1 MTVQLAT
8 DKAFSGYL
16 SQSEVNYVPLSSKA
30 GMACANCRWFMNNGC
45 FIVQA
50 HEPEPII
57 ATGYCDRWEASPPPP
72 ETPAEQIAE
81 AVGEAIEDAIE
92 AMPLAYV
99 EMERKPVKKTFA
111 DQLRALLP
119 KAKPRDDA
127 FTVFKGTDGKWHWH
141 AVFTNNFEDL
151 EGEILTAK
159 AHDNY
164 IARLDAGLVPMPVLM
179 AWHTPGSEH
188 GEADLVWR
196 SDHFVHAV
204 GHFDDTPQA
213 EKAIAYYRKN
223 AGKLKMSHGFTAPE
237 RAFDGRHY
245 EDYNTIEITT
255 LPPYAAAN
263 PYTSFEELM
272 TMQKT
277 MSEDK
282 LRFLEAVVGKDKA
295 AELQAADER
304 RGKALEELK
313 VAYKDYADLTPPDEG
328 DGEDETEGGDGE
340 NRKALSVVY
349 GELATGMNELV
360 SLVGL
365 QAKAL
370 EAKDAAIKALETKFD
385 SDTAAWQK
393 ELDALRAVVNMPPR
407 RASQDISTVRKESD
421 NLESVI
427 PADDPTTN
435 FWTGMGI
442 AVKGKQ

>member
-1 MTVQLAT
+1 
-8 DKAFSGYL
+8 
-16 SQSEVNYVPLSSKA
+16 
-30 GMACANCRWFMNNGC
+30 
-45 FIVQA
+45 
-50 HEPEPII
+50 
-57 ATGYCDRWEASPPPP
+57 
-72 ETPAEQIAE
+72 
-81 AVGEAIEDAIE
+81 
-92 AMPLAYV
+92 
-99 EMERKPVKKTFA
+99 
-111 DQLRALLP
+111 
-119 KAKPRDDA
+119 
-127 FTVFKGTDGKWHWH
+127 
-141 AVFTNNFEDL
+141 
-151 EGEILTAK
+151 
-159 AHDNY
+159 
-164 IARLDAGLVPMPVLM
+164 
-179 AWHTPGSEH
+179 
-188 GEADLVWR
+188 
-196 SDHFVHAV
+196 
-204 GHFDDTPQA
+204 
-213 EKAIAYYRKN
+213 
-223 AGKLKMSHGFTAPE
+223 
-237 RAFDGRHY
+237 
-245 EDYNTIEITT
+245 
-255 LPPYAAAN
+255 
-263 PYTSFEELM
+263 
-272 TMQKT
+272 MQKT